1 MASASEQ
8 ILEEIVGHQI
18 RLEGVSAS
26 ILRKIMRLLDDAQDD
41 ILARILRRDVEGLST
56 KQLEALLKN
65 IEAINANAAKELG
78 KLLVEDLG
86 SLAVYEAGYQAGL
99 LQRFIPVAIQFVS
112 NTPSRN
118 QLIAAVQSRPFEG
131 RLLREWIDQFDVN
144 SANRI
149 KAAVRLGVVEGQT
162 TDQIVRRIRGT
173 RAANYEDG
181 VWHKTRRGAEALVRT
196 ATNHTANYAREL
208 TWAENDDMVKGVKW
222 VSVLDKRTT
231 LICASRDNKVY
242 PLGKGP
248 RPPAHINCRS
258 TTTPVLKSWRELGF
272 NIDDLP
278 PGTRASMDGQVPAD
292 LSYGEWLKRR
302 SREDVEEVLGKRKAK
317 LFLDGGKPIEE
328 FVRRDGHEYTLK
340 ELAKRDAAA
349 FERANINTE

>member
-18 RLEGVSAS
+18 RLDGLSAS

-41 ILARILRRDVEGLST
+41 ILARILRRDVEGLTT

-78 KLLVEDLG
+78 KVLVEDLG
-86 SLAVYEAGYQAGL
+86 ALAVYEAGYQAGL

-131 RLLREWIDQFDVN
+131 RLLREWIEQFDVN

-149 KAAVRLGVVEGQT
+149 KAAVRLGIVEGQT

-173 RAANYEDG
+173 RAANYQDG
-181 VWHKTRRGAEALVRT
+181 VWHKSRRGAEALVRT
-196 ATNHTANYAREL
+196 ATAHVASVSRGM
-208 TWAENDDMVKGVKW
+208 TWQENDDMVKGRKIVA
-222 VSVLDKRTT
+222 VLDLRTT
-231 LICASRDNKVY
+231 PICRARDGKVY
-242 PLGKGP
+242 PLDKGP
-248 RPPAHINCRS
+248 RPPFHINCR
-258 TTTPVLKSWRELGF
+258 TTEVPVLKSWRELGF

-278 PGTRASMDGQVPAD
+278 PGTRASMDGQVPSD

-302 SREDVEEVLGKRKAK
+302 SREDVEEVLGKTKAK
-317 LFLDGGKPIEE
+317 LFLDGDLPIDK